1 MADRITYVG
10 LDVHKDS
17 IVVAVA
23 AGGLRGE
30 VREYGRIANTPT
42 ALDRLLRKLGG
53 DGMTLI
59 VIDTNVFVA
68 TLRSGGGAAR
78 EVVRRALE
86 GWYCP
91 IFSNALWLEYEDLLG
106 RQVWTE
112 ETTDQERRQV
122 LAGLAAA
129 GRWIKI
135 YYGWRPNLADESDNH
150 LIELAV
156 AGGARAIVT
165 HNVRHLRRGEL
176 RWRDLLVLTPSEC
189 LERLT

>member
-1 MADRITYVG
+1 
-10 LDVHKDS
+10 
-17 IVVAVA
+17 VA
-23 AGGLRGE
+23 A
-30 VREYGRIANTPT
+30 
-42 ALDRLLRKLGG
+42 
-53 DGMTLI
+53 
-59 VIDTNVFVA
+59 
-68 TLRSGGGAAR
+68 LRSGGGAAR

>member
-1 MADRITYVG
+1 
-10 LDVHKDS
+10 
-17 IVVAVA
+17 
-23 AGGLRGE
+23 
-30 VREYGRIANTPT
+30 
-42 ALDRLLRKLGG
+42 
-53 DGMTLI
+53 MTLI

-68 TLRSGGGAAR
+68 ALRSGGGAAR
-78 EVVRRALE
+78 EVVRGALE

>member
-1 MADRITYVG
+1 
-10 LDVHKDS
+10 
-17 IVVAVA
+17 
-23 AGGLRGE
+23 
-30 VREYGRIANTPT
+30 
-42 ALDRLLRKLGG
+42 
-53 DGMTLI
+53 MTLI

-68 TLRSGGGAAR
+68 ALRSGGGAAR

-135 YYGWRPNLADESDNH
+135 YYGWRPNLSDEGDNH
-150 LIELAV
+150 FMELATV
-156 AGGARAIVT
+156 ALAQHDAEMRFRLAAR
-165 HNVRHLRRGEL
+165 GSG
-176 RWRDLLVLTPSEC
+176 D
-189 LERLT
+189 